1 MAISLP
7 PSLLAAIAAAQG
19 KAPGATPAASDPN
32 TPMGAFAALAPQ
44 VLNSQ
49 ASFARPE
56 AAAWLASM
64 TGQAQPQWSMTPE
77 QLAEA
82 KRAASRSRLPA
93 PPKRPQA
100 QGATPRPP
108 AFFGGGMFQI
118 PANIQALIAQYRAGQ
133 IPAQGQ
139 TSGAT
144 NTTGPAPSAFAG
156 LNRFQGPFGN
166 GGGGLNMQA
175 LIDAARGR
183 IL

>member
-19 KAPGATPAASDPN
+19 KAPAATSSDPS

-64 TGQAQPQWSMTPE
+64 TGQQTPQWAMTPA
-77 QLAEA
+77 QLEEMKKAN
-82 KRAASRSRLPA
+82 SRSRLPA
-93 PPKRPQA
+93 PPKRPTA
-100 QGATPRPP
+100 QTAPTTPRPP

-144 NTTGPAPSAFAG
+144 NTTGPAPSAFAA

-166 GGGGLNMQA
+166 GGGGLNVQSILA
-175 LIDAARGR
+175 GLRGR